1 MKLKKV
7 MELPLK
13 YSHHIGEMQKNFTQ
27 KKFHQKK
34 KKFPNVK
41 KKQHFLKKQLTRKK
55 FFLKIIGLKNS
66 KNIGHQVKIKH
77 IES

>member
-34 KKFPNVK
+34 KKFPNVAK
-41 KKQHFLKKQLTRKK
+41 KLLFLRTLLARKK
-55 FFLKIIGLKNS
+55 FIQKKCGLKNLR
-66 KNIGHQVKIKH
+66 NIGNQAKKRL
-77 IES
+77 